1 MDKERIAT
9 IRLLTSIS
17 IYTLFLFF
25 STKKILFPFPLNE
38 VGYFVLI
45 SYFVYLHRNSKKK
58 HTELLLL
65 GLSAV
70 FYLLSNEFYWN
81 IFLNSEQMTRFS
93 NLWVT
98 DISYLLFV
106 ITLGLEIVKSITNK
120 IISIG
125 LLGILFSGLLLNN
138 ELILAISIFLSFCY
152 MLFEKK
158 ESKTKYVFITLS
170 FLLFSKWITLH
181 L

>member
-45 SYFVYLHRNSKKK
+45 SYFVYLHRNTKKK
-58 HTELLLL
+58 HTELLTI
-65 GLSAV
+65 GLSAI

-81 IFLNSEQMTRFS
+81 LFLNSEQMTRFS
-93 NLWVT
+93 KLWVT
-98 DISYLLFV
+98 DLAYILFV
-106 ITLGLEIVKSITNK
+106 SSVGIEIIRSISVKFIAFAF
-120 IISIG
+120 IG
-125 LLGILFSGLLLNN
+125 LMISGLILNN
-138 ELILAISIFLSFCY
+138 ELILALSLFLSVIF
-152 MLFEKK
+152 MIF
-158 ESKTKYVFITLS
+158 SKQENLAKYVCISLS
-170 FLLFSKWITLH
+170 FLLFTKWLTLH
-181 L
+181 